1 MRMTTDDTDFHVTSR
16 STEVRR
22 LVTLVVGS
30 AEIIAFLL
38 FSHLMLMSTDPLG
51 EEIGVGMVLLIAV
64 PIVLLTL
71 PGLLLAWLGR
81 APRISLALV
90 LAAIPVAIVAWIEA

>member
-1 MRMTTDDTDFHVTSR
+1 MTTDDAHLDATIR
-16 STEVRR
+16 SAEVRR
-22 LVTLVVGS
+22 LVTLVIGS

-51 EEIGVGMVLLIAV
+51 ESIGVAMVLLMAF
-64 PIVLLTL
+64 PIVALTL

-81 APRISLALV
+81 APRTALVLV
-90 LAAIPVAIVAWIEA
+90 LAAIPVALVAWLGA

>member
-1 MRMTTDDTDFHVTSR
+1 MSGETDPDAP
-16 STEVRR
+16 VRRVERQR
-22 LVTLVVGS
+22 LVTLAVGS

-38 FSHLMLMSTDPLG
+38 FSHWTLMSLDPLG
-51 EEIGVGMVLLIAV
+51 EADSILTIGLAGL

-81 APRISLALV
+81 APQLALALV
-90 LAAIPVAIVAWIEA
+90 LAAIPVAMLGWIEA

>member
-1 MRMTTDDTDFHVTSR
+1 MIDETDADAPIRRMER
-16 STEVRR
+16 QR
-22 LVTLVVGS
+22 LATLAVGS

-38 FSHLMLMSTDPLG
+38 FAHWTLMSLDPLG
-51 EEIGVGMVLLIAV
+51 EADSILTIGLAAL

-81 APRISLALV
+81 APRLALALV
-90 LAAIPVAIVAWIEA
+90 LAAIPVATLGWIEA

>member
-1 MRMTTDDTDFHVTSR
+1 MTTDDMNPDAASR

-30 AEIIAFLL
+30 MEIIAFLL

-51 EEIGVGMVLLIAV
+51 DDTGVAMVLLIAI

-81 APRISLALV
+81 APRLSLALV